1 MSDYHEKTDSAVNFS
16 FWKRFAYLDY
26 KKERT
31 QQEIAEIMDAVMA
44 DLHGTVEQ
52 GASEFDEA
60 LFRWCFAPHSQ
71 EIRDLLNSLIKQG
84 IKKELSKRLE
94 QECS

>member
-1 MSDYHEKTDSAVNFS
+1 MTDDQVNFS
-16 FWKRFAYLDY
+16 FWQRFAYLDY

-31 QQEIAEIMDAVMA
+31 QEEITQIMEAVMA
-44 DLHGTVEQ
+44 DLQGTVE
-52 GASEFDEA
+52 SEATEFNIA

-84 IKKELSKRLE
+84 IQKELRKRWE
-94 QECS
+94 KECA